1 MMVLYN
7 LRRNKETQFAH
18 NDPLTAFAHVY
29 AEQNNLMSLFASDI
43 DEVKVRMPNVR
54 VGNYGFHMLGCSI
67 PFSSI
72 EGDIET
78 VTKALID
85 EQNSL
90 LHLKVA

>member
-1 MMVLYN
+1 MVLYN
-7 LRRNKETQFAH
+7 LRRNTETQFMH
-18 NDPLTAFAHVY
+18 NEPLTAFAYVY
-29 AEQNNLMSLFASDI
+29 AEQNNLMSLFANDI
-43 DEVKVRMPNVR
+43 DEVKVRMPIVR
-54 VGNYGFHMLGCSI
+54 VGTYGFHMLGCSI

-72 EGDIET
+72 DDDIEA

>member
-1 MMVLYN
+1 MVLYN
-7 LRRNKETQFAH
+7 LCRNTESQFMH
-18 NDPLTAFAHVY
+18 NEPLTAFAYVY
-29 AEQNNLMSLFASDI
+29 AEQNNLMTLFANDI
-43 DEVKVRMPNVR
+43 DAVKVRMPTVR
-54 VGNYGFHMLGCSI
+54 VGTYGFHMLGCSI

-72 EGDIET
+72 DDDIEA